1 MQCTRNVY
9 SSKLIY
15 DFFSMFFK
23 LFYCLK
29 CFCSQKTII
38 FCFGSLFMSL
48 PMLFSMKIMNSHAV
62 VRECISNTDQSE
74 LSEEN
79 DNADKGIQ
87 NSHEVAYCLYNLY
100 ISYNCLSTNF
110 VALLNLSLRSLIQ
123 CSLGKGEEM
132 QEL

>member
-1 MQCTRNVY
+1 
-9 SSKLIY
+9 
-15 DFFSMFFK
+15 MFFK

-38 FCFGSLFMSL
+38 FLFWQPVYVPADAVFDENHEL
-48 PMLFSMKIMNSHAV
+48 AV
-62 VRECISNTDQSE
+62 VRECNSNTDQSE

-87 NSHEVAYCLYNLY
+87 ISHEVAYCLYNLY

-132 QEL
+132 QEV

>member
-1 MQCTRNVY
+1 MFWQPVY
-9 SSKLIY
+9 APA
-15 DFFSMFFK
+15 D
-23 LFYCLK
+23 
-29 CFCSQKTII
+29 
-38 FCFGSLFMSL
+38 
-48 PMLFSMKIMNSHAV
+48 AV
-62 VRECISNTDQSE
+62 FDENHELAAIRECNSNTDQSE

-132 QEL
+132 QEV